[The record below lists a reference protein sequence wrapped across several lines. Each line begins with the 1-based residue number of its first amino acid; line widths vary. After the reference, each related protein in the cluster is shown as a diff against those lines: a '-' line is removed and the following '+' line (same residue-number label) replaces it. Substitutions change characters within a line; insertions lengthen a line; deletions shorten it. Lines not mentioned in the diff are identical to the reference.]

1 MITKHYSPEGD
12 GGGISAPEAG
22 ATDTAAPD
30 TATEGSATEAAGGSA
45 DIPQYDVA
53 ELEAKF
59 ANGEILTKEE
69 LAFYDAYD
77 KEAMSGEK
85 PAPDNEN
92 AEEQPKQEE
101 PLKAE
106 APEWQT
112 NTLKIV
118 GAKTPEEVP
127 EKIKGLL
134 GELSK
139 KGAAISGFQRLMN
152 ECKAGNQVALA
163 ELHRIYGFTPAPAPA
178 AQPAAQLPPPAQA
191 KNGEFTKEMFMDEEK
206 GEQFLNEFS
215 SLKSKLADYDKRF
228 ENFEKIRAT
237 MEQREMEADKRTIQS
252 GITDEICD
260 LAELCKED
268 FGLSNVPIRSAI
280 EQLLTTG
287 SLGEKDILKPFAD
300 YLTLYAGREPRYD
313 NLSMK
318 EYYKLLNFDKFGEK
332 LATARIEATKEA
344 KKGLFNVKQNRGA
357 AAAQSAPSVSDYDVQ
372 RMIDMRLDIP
382 DSFKDENGE
391 LDPRKTPKKLLEAF
405 NGVAA

>member
-12 GGGISAPEAG
+12 GGGIALEAG
-22 ATDTAAPD
+22 APEVDTTAQESA
-30 TATEGSATEAAGGSA
+30 ATESSSVAEPA
-45 DIPQYDVA
+45 QYDIA

-59 ANGEILTKEE
+59 ANGEILSKEE

-77 KEAMSGEK
+77 KDSIDAK
-85 PAPDNEN
+85 PEPKEPEQQN
-92 AEEQPKQEE
+92 AEPPKPQEV
-101 PLKAE
+101 
-106 APEWQT
+106 PEWQI
-112 NTLKIV
+112 NAVKMV

-163 ELHRIYGFTPAPAPA
+163 ELQRIYGFNPTAAPATPVPA
-178 AQPAAQLPPPAQA
+178 APPAQQTQPPMQV

-228 ENFEKIRAT
+228 ENFDKMRAT
-237 MEQREMEADKRTIQS
+237 MEQREMEADKRRIQS

-287 SLGEKDILKPFAD
+287 SYGEKDVLKPFAE
-300 YLTLYAGREPRYD
+300 YIALYAGREPKYD
-313 NLSMK
+313 NLSIK
-318 EYYKLLNFDKFGEK
+318 EYYKLLNFDKVGERVAQAK
-332 LATARIEATKEA
+332 MQALSDA
-344 KKGLFNVKQNRGA
+344 KKGLFKGKQNKGVA
-357 AAAQSAPSVSDYDVQ
+357 AAHNAPSVSEHDMQ
-372 RMIDMRLDIP
+372 LMIDGKLDIP
-382 DSFKDENGE
+382 KAFRDEEGE
-391 LDPRKTPKKLLEAF
+391 PDVTKMPKKLANAF
-405 NGVAA
+405 LGVAA